1 LAFNNS
7 EQAEI
12 IPILGLVYS
21 VKRSALSEED
31 EAIVLETPYPFAI
44 DFFHGKI
51 KPDLTVFLK
60 SFFYE
65 LRRLSPTNDNIYETM
80 GREFI
85 ASLRCVVA
93 DTPMRTYLKSI
104 KSHSR
109 YWSCERCI
117 QKEERRLE
125 KLKRWKNEEIDRISE
140 VEYKEPHKEQMMNR
154 NIFRVFYESARYIE
168 V

>member
-60 SFFYE
+60 PFFMSSVVF
-65 LRRLSPTNDNIYETM
+65 LPPTTTSMKQWVEN
-80 GREFI
+80 
-85 ASLRCVVA
+85 LLLHCVALWLTHQCVH
-93 DTPMRTYLKSI
+93 I
-104 KSHSR
+104 
-109 YWSCERCI
+109 
-117 QKEERRLE
+117 
-125 KLKRWKNEEIDRISE
+125 
-140 VEYKEPHKEQMMNR
+140 
-154 NIFRVFYESARYIE
+154 
-168 V
+168 